1 MDIRNNFSSIEQIRN
16 QYLSGKNITAETKD
30 SSSAKFSEIFEE
42 KVKFS
47 KHADERL
54 ATRGINLSEDQIER
68 LNEGANIA
76 REKGICESLV
86 IMDDLKF
93 IVNIKNKTVITAI
106 DGSSKNEMV
115 FTNIDGAV
123 IV

>member
-1 MDIRNNFSSIEQIRN
+1 MEIRNNFSSIDQIRN
-16 QYLSGKNITAETKD
+16 QYLSGKNVTAETKG
-30 SSSAKFSEIFEE
+30 SESASFLDIFEE
-42 KVKFS
+42 KIKFS

-54 ATRGINLSEDQIER
+54 ATRGINLSKEQIER

-93 IVNIKNKTVITAI
+93 IVNIKNRTVITAI
-106 DGSSKNEMV
+106 DGSGKNEMV